1 MKKLLELKDIHKSFK
16 VDNKDIQVL
25 KDIDIDIEKGEFVS
39 VLGPSGCGKSTLL
52 EIISGFSIP
61 DYGKVIY
68 RGEEVSKPSIS
79 MPIVFQNFNQLFP
92 WKSILDNILLPLE
105 INNIGTDRE
114 DRINTVEKYLQMV
127 GLNGKEN
134 LYPHQLSG
142 GMKQRV
148 AIARA
153 LSVKSD
159 IVLMDEP
166 FGSLDAQLRRE
177 LQDIII
183 DIWKDTGKSFIFV
196 THDIMEAI
204 YISTKIIVMGYAPNS
219 IRKIIDNPL
228 GKERNYFDSDFM
240 KAYRDIYQLLK

>member
-68 RGEEVSKPSIS
+68 IGEEVSKPSIS
-79 MPIVFQNFNQLFP
+79 MPIVFQDFNQLFP

-240 KAYRDIYQLLK
+240 KVYRDIYQLLK